1 MSDLNRYEPDATA
14 VSLYGAAC
22 KCFHQAKSLL
32 ESFHNPSEE
41 VISYHHLTGV
51 NRCPQIKQIILDIVI
66 KQVIYDALITLCSQ
80 FQVQAMIKV
89 AKVNFV
95 VMKIL
100 MGGHKKDSQVSC
112 LVWLYNWSKV
122 F

>member
-41 VISYHHLTGV
+41 VISYHHFTGV
-51 NRCPQIKQIILDIVI
+51 NRWPQRKQILLDIVI
-66 KQVIYDALITLCSQ
+66 ITVCAQ

>member
-41 VISYHHLTGV
+41 VISYHFTGV
-51 NRCPQIKQIILDIVI
+51 NRWPQRKQIISDIVI
-66 KQVIYDALITLCSQ
+66 ITICAQ